1 MISDDD
7 EDQLYDNESDLDFL
21 YMQMQCKKKYHE
33 AGVRVL
39 DRVIKKLN
47 TSKDGKKKKK
57 FNFLRLHQNVGDAR
71 NVKELG

>member
-1 MISDDD
+1 
-7 EDQLYDNESDLDFL
+7 
-21 YMQMQCKKKYHE
+21 MQCKKKYHE